1 MNNFITITELIYAS
15 WIFYSSLNANKFQIL
30 LRNIK
35 IFFSILS
42 FNFLIFRTLYQIL
55 FYYYFNRTISR
66 ICDFVSIQ
74 MPIKCT
80 QKKVTNHVTE
90 CSKEEIIKT
99 IEKKK
104 KKNWTSTSACRLCII
119 VTREYSTFVIFWYI
133 ILNVCWILTG
143 IYRDCGSTIDDPAR
157 DPAPSSIR
165 DLLCRYV

>member
-1 MNNFITITELIYAS
+1 MLHEFFIQVSMRINFKY
-15 WIFYSSLNANKFQIL
+15 

-104 KKNWTSTSACRLCII
+104 KIGQVQVPAD
-119 VTREYSTFVIFWYI
+119 FV
-133 ILNVCWILTG
+133 
-143 IYRDCGSTIDDPAR
+143 
-157 DPAPSSIR
+157 
-165 DLLCRYV
+165 

>member
-42 FNFLIFRTLYQIL
+42 FNFLIFCTLYQIL

-104 KKNWTSTSACRLCII
+104 KKLDKYKCLQTLYNSHSWIQHICHFLIH
-119 VTREYSTFVIFWYI
+119 YS
-133 ILNVCWILTG
+133 
-143 IYRDCGSTIDDPAR
+143 
-157 DPAPSSIR
+157 
-165 DLLCRYV
+165 

>member
-66 ICDFVSIQ
+66 MRFRIDSNANQ
-74 MPIKCT
+74 MHT
-80 QKKVTNHVTE
+80 
-90 CSKEEIIKT
+90 KESNESRYRMFQRRNNKDNR
-99 IEKKK
+99 KK

-157 DPAPSSIR
+157 DPASSSIR